1 MATNFTHMYMT
12 LSRDHPE
19 LWHYDKYID
28 NFAGRKYSKL
38 WFTWLYDQCIEQKK
52 YQNIKIDSILI
63 RLISLRYF
71 RFKPMS
77 SHFLY
82 NCARTPTGHTTVK
95 QNPFGERLISTTIP
109 VFKQSVQFW
118 QLISCKKTC
127 SQVVSYKIHVY
138 FKRFYWKILQ
148 CSPAGYMP
156 NYCRTPED
164 EQAAADACALI
175 NTLLH
180 PCHTAVSSKKNR
192 SKKLSTKRTVE
203 RTFPQ

>member
-1 MATNFTHMYMT
+1 MATNFTHMYIT

-82 NCARTPTGHTTVK
+82 NCARTQTGHTTVK
-95 QNPFGERLISTTIP
+95 QNPFGERLISTTIL
-109 VFKQSVQFW
+109 VFKQSVQFR

-127 SQVVSYKIHVY
+127 SQVVIYKIMY
-138 FKRFYWKILQ
+138 ILNGFIETFYSVARLDTCQI
-148 CSPAGYMP
+148 
-156 NYCRTPED
+156 
-164 EQAAADACALI
+164 
-175 NTLLH
+175 
-180 PCHTAVSSKKNR
+180 
-192 SKKLSTKRTVE
+192 TVE
-203 RTFPQ
+203 HRKMNRLPLTHAHW